1 FDDGYS
7 GHHELGNIYWNTN
20 VPPKWLS

>member
-1 FDDGYS
+1 

>member
-1 FDDGYS
+1 DDGYS

>member
-1 FDDGYS
+1 YS

>member
-1 FDDGYS
+1 DGYS
-7 GHHELGNIYWNTN
+7 GHHELGNIYRNTN